1 MTSSKPTRKLNYP
14 TVDQVEEL
22 HSRILDLTGGEHG
35 DLSRSNLEYLLEAV
49 KDVGR
54 KQETNKAILKKA
66 AYILYNF
73 VVQHPFVNGNKRTA
87 LELVTLFLR
96 MNNYEITAAPERI
109 YNFLS
114 DIAAGKESLT
124 SVEKWIA
131 TNLAEPRKE

>member
-1 MTSSKPTRKLNYP
+1 MTSSKSTRKLNYP

-35 DLSRSNLEYLLEAV
+35 DLNRSNLEYLLEAV

-54 KQETNKAILKKA
+54 KIETNLAIVKKA
-66 AYILYNF
+66 AYLLYNF

-87 LELVTLFLR
+87 FELVTLFLR
-96 MNNYEITAAPERI
+96 INNYEITATPERV

-114 DIAAGKESLT
+114 DIAAGKESLAQ
-124 SVEKWIA
+124 VEKWIA
-131 TNLAEPRKE
+131 TNLAKPRKE

>member
-1 MTSSKPTRKLNYP
+1 MTSLKPTRKLNYP

-54 KQETNKAILKKA
+54 KQETNQAILKKA
-66 AYILYNF
+66 AYLLYNF

-114 DIAAGKESLT
+114 DIAAGKESLAH
-124 SVEKWIA
+124 VEKWIA
-131 TNLAEPRKE
+131 TNLAKPRKE